1 MKELELKSSTPIE
14 KSMNS
19 DHQKYLIGNYA
30 QPTMEMV
37 KGKGSYLWNSQGTKF
52 LDFTSGIAVT
62 NVGHSNNHW
71 VDSISKQVNEL
82 VHCSNLFSIPEQVRL
97 AKRLVQKI
105 GPGKMLFCN
114 SGAEANEALIKFS
127 RLAGNCNDTQKRY
140 KIIVAEN
147 GFHGRTMGALSATAS
162 PKYRNG
168 FEPLVEGFSFA
179 PLNDLNGFKEKI
191 DNETIGIMVES
202 IQGEGGIQVAS
213 DKFLKGLKNLCLENN
228 LLLLLDEVQA
238 GIARTG
244 EFLGF
249 QKSGIQPDAIAI
261 AKGLGGGF
269 PIGGVWINEKWSD
282 VFQPGSHGTTFG
294 GSPLACSAA
303 NAVLDIIDDENLT
316 KKAKEKGFIL
326 KQGLEDLKNKYPELI
341 TEIRGRGLM
350 LAMVMK
356 DATAPLIKNLG
367 KLGLLVVGAA
377 GNAIRFLP
385 PLTVKENE
393 INAALKISASALEK
407 IHNESKT

>member
-1 MKELELKSSTPIE
+1 MYE
-14 KSMNS
+14 KSVNS
-19 DHQKYLIGNYA
+19 EHQKYLIGNYA
-30 QPTMEMV
+30 QPTMAMV

-62 NVGHSNNHW
+62 NIGHSNSHW
-71 VDSISKQVNEL
+71 INSISRQANEL

-97 AKRLVQKI
+97 AKRLVEKI

-127 RLAGNCNDTQKRY
+127 RLVGNRDDTKKRY
-140 KIIVAEN
+140 KLIVAGN

-162 PKYRNG
+162 PKYRSG
-168 FEPLVEGFSFA
+168 FEPLLEGFSFA

-191 DNETIGIMVES
+191 DDQTIGIMVES

-213 DKFLKGLKNLCLENN
+213 DNFLKGLKNLCMENN

-244 EFLGF
+244 EFLGY

-269 PIGGVWINEKWSD
+269 PIGGIWINEKWTD
-282 VFQPGSHGTTFG
+282 AFKPGSHGTTFG

-303 NAVLDIIDDENLT
+303 NAVLDIIEKEDLT
-316 KKAKEKGFIL
+316 KNAQEKGYIL
-326 KQGLEDLKNKYPELI
+326 KQGLEDLKNEYPELI
-341 TEIRGRGLM
+341 SEIRGRGLM

-356 DATAPLIKNLG
+356 DATAPLIENLG

-377 GNAIRFLP
+377 ENAIRFLP

-393 INAALKISASALEK
+393 INAALKIVASALK
-407 IHNESKT
+407 KLQHQSKT